1 MEVNNTTAGGAT
13 GTGGSANRATLN
25 QTFDSFLSLL
35 TTQLKYQDP
44 ISPMDT
50 NEFTSQL
57 VQFSQVEQS
66 IQQNENLETL
76 IALQGANQIAFASS
90 LSGKDIEVAGNAMR
104 LGETGDIAYR
114 YSLPVAS
121 ATTQINIMN
130 EDGTIVFSTE
140 GRTAAGDY
148 DFNWDG
154 MTADGER
161 APEGTY
167 RIQVVAKDAAGE
179 AIDTTTSIVA
189 NVKGVE
195 LSGGEIALDVG
206 GFTVS
211 LGNVM
216 AIREPTEETDAP
228 AA

>member
-1 MEVNNTTAGGAT
+1 MEVNNSTAAASATGGA
-13 GTGGSANRATLN
+13 AKRATLN

-114 YSLPVAS
+114 YSLPVRSAS
-121 ATTQINIMN
+121 TEINIMN
-130 EDGTIVFSTE
+130 EDGTIVFTTS
-140 GRTAAGDY
+140 GKTAAGDY

-154 MTADGER
+154 MTGDGER
-161 APEGTY
+161 APAGTY

-179 AIDTTTSIVA
+179 ALDTSTSIIA

-216 AIREPTEETDAP
+216 AIREPAEEPDAP

>member
-1 MEVNNTTAGGAT
+1 MEVNNTTAGGGA
-13 GTGGSANRATLN
+13 GAGGSANRASLN

-90 LSGKDIEVAGNAMR
+90 LSGKDVEVAGNAMR

-114 YSLPVAS
+114 YSLSTDS

-140 GRTAAGDY
+140 GRTAAGEY

-179 AIDTTTSIVA
+179 ALDTATSIIA

-206 GFTVS
+206 DFTVL

-216 AIREPTEETDAP
+216 AIREPTEQTDAP